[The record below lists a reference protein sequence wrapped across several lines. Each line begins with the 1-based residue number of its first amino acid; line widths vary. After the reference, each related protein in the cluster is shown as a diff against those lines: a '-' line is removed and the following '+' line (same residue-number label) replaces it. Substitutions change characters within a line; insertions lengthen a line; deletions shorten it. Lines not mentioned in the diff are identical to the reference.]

1 MAGAGKQSWC
11 LIPMFGMVLAF
22 AAAEAGAVP
31 LVEKAARQN
40 NSEKVA
46 KSKTVHFIEKR
57 PEADSKTHVETKD
70 AELPLPVP
78 QKLPVSEPQPLE
90 LKGVRG

>member
-11 LIPMFGMVLAF
+11 LIPMFGMVLVF
-22 AAAEAGAVP
+22 AAAAAGAVP
-31 LVEKAARQN
+31 LAEKAARQN
-40 NSEKVA
+40 PEKGA
-46 KSKTVHFIEKR
+46 KSKPVHFIEKR
-57 PEADSKTHVETKD
+57 PEADSKTHVEMKD